1 MTLSRSARR
10 SLTLDTSAI
19 LAMINTKDLQHTR
32 VKTILLQHPQPYFI
46 STGVLAEIAYLLET
60 RYGFLAID
68 TFLKDIRRGVFQLE
82 FESLDLERAHVLVER
97 YQNLPLGLADALVIA
112 CAELHGGAVVSLD
125 RHFWVVAGEGTIQV
139 QP

>member
-68 TFLKDIRRGVFQLE
+68 HRASAGEMVNGPMAPLSFPVPVFSHWHGTLP
-82 FESLDLERAHVLVER
+82 VLSR
-97 YQNLPLGLADALVIA
+97 LPLRRVVEKGDREGQNFRRP
-112 CAELHGGAVVSLD
+112 ELGKRPGRLT
-125 RHFWVVAGEGTIQV
+125 RIFFTG
-139 QP
+139 